1 MKDEGDEETKQGTSE
16 IDIDPM
22 KSEEEENTKEEDDK
36 DPKTLLSL
44 LQSWD
49 VETYLEQ
56 QEENKACEY
65 FKATGSCPYQE
76 VGCMFIHEEA
86 DMAEAD
92 DEEDSDN
99 EEEEEKEA
107 ETRLRHRERLSA
119 RSRSRRFNEE
129 RIRRLRDLSISCS

>member
-1 MKDEGDEETKQGTSE
+1 MTENSENKQPEDVANKDEEE
-16 IDIDPM
+16 
-22 KSEEEENTKEEDDK
+22 K

-56 QEENKACEY
+56 QEEDKVCEY

-76 VGCMFIHEEA
+76 MGCMFIHEEA
-86 DMAEAD
+86 DKAEV
-92 DEEDSDN
+92 EEQQEDGDN
-99 EEEEEKEA
+99 EEEKEEA
-107 ETRLRHRERLSA
+107 ERRLRPRERLSA

-129 RIRRLRDLSISCS
+129 RFRRLRDLSISCL

>member
-1 MKDEGDEETKQGTSE
+1 MAELKVEEN
-16 IDIDPM
+16 
-22 KSEEEENTKEEDDK
+22 EEQQPGEENTKEEDDK

-99 EEEEEKEA
+99 EEEEEEEEKKEA

>member
-1 MKDEGDEETKQGTSE
+1 MTENSENKQPEEDTNKDEEE
-16 IDIDPM
+16 
-22 KSEEEENTKEEDDK
+22 K

-56 QEENKACEY
+56 QEEDKVCEY

-76 VGCMFIHEEA
+76 MGCMFIHEEA
-86 DMAEAD
+86 DKAEV
-92 DEEDSDN
+92 EEQQENGDN
-99 EEEEEKEA
+99 EEEKEEA
-107 ETRLRHRERLSA
+107 ERRLRPRERLSA

-129 RIRRLRDLSISCS
+129 RFRRLRDLSISCL

>member
-1 MKDEGDEETKQGTSE
+1 MTELKLEENENKE
-16 IDIDPM
+16 PENENI
-22 KSEEEENTKEEDDK
+22 KEEEDK
-36 DPKTLLSL
+36 DSKTLLSL

-76 VGCMFIHEEA
+76 VGCMFTHEEA
-86 DMAEAD
+86 
-92 DEEDSDN
+92 EEVEVEEEEEGDN
-99 EEEEEKEA
+99 EEEKEA
-107 ETRLRHRERLSA
+107 DTRLRHRERLSA
-119 RSRSRRFNEE
+119 RSRSRRYNEE

>member
-1 MKDEGDEETKQGTSE
+1 MTENSENKQAEEVTNKDEEE
-16 IDIDPM
+16 
-22 KSEEEENTKEEDDK
+22 K

-56 QEENKACEY
+56 QEEDKVCEY

-76 VGCMFIHEEA
+76 MGCMFIHEEA
-86 DMAEAD
+86 DKAEV
-92 DEEDSDN
+92 EEQQEDGDN
-99 EEEEEKEA
+99 EEEKEEA
-107 ETRLRHRERLSA
+107 ERRLRPRERLSA

-129 RIRRLRDLSISCS
+129 RFRRLRDLSISCL

>member
-1 MKDEGDEETKQGTSE
+1 MTENSENKQPEEDTNKDE
-16 IDIDPM
+16 
-22 KSEEEENTKEEDDK
+22 KEK

-56 QEENKACEY
+56 QEEDKACEY

-76 VGCMFIHEEA
+76 VGCMFTHEEA
-86 DMAEAD
+86 
-92 DEEDSDN
+92 EEVEV
-99 EEEEEKEA
+99 EEEEEEEGDNEEKKEA
-107 ETRLRHRERLSA
+107 DTRIRHRERLSA
-119 RSRSRRFNEE
+119 RSRSRRYNED

>member
-1 MKDEGDEETKQGTSE
+1 MTENSENKQPDDATNKDEEE
-16 IDIDPM
+16 
-22 KSEEEENTKEEDDK
+22 K

-56 QEENKACEY
+56 QEEDKVCEY

-76 VGCMFIHEEA
+76 MGCMFIHEEA
-86 DMAEAD
+86 DKAEV
-92 DEEDSDN
+92 EEQQEDGDN
-99 EEEEEKEA
+99 EEEKEEA
-107 ETRLRHRERLSA
+107 ERRLRPRERLSA

-129 RIRRLRDLSISCS
+129 RFRRLRDLSISCL

>member
-1 MKDEGDEETKQGTSE
+1 MTENSVNKQL
-16 IDIDPM
+16 
-22 KSEEEENTKEEDDK
+22 EEEDTIKDEDDK

-56 QEENKACEY
+56 QEEDKECQY
-65 FKATGSCPYQE
+65 FKATGSCPYRE

-86 DMAEAD
+86 DKVEV
-92 DEEDSDN
+92 EEEQEEGDN
-99 EEEEEKEA
+99 EEEKEEA
-107 ETRLRHRERLSA
+107 ETRLRPRERLSA

-129 RIRRLRDLSISCS
+129 RFRRLRDLSISCS

>member
-1 MKDEGDEETKQGTSE
+1 MAELKVEESE
-16 IDIDPM
+16 EQQP
-22 KSEEEENTKEEDDK
+22 EEENTKEEDDK

-92 DEEDSDN
+92 DEEDSVN
-99 EEEEEKEA
+99 EEEEEEKKEA

>member
-1 MKDEGDEETKQGTSE
+1 MTENSENKQL
-16 IDIDPM
+16 
-22 KSEEEENTKEEDDK
+22 EEEDTNKDDEDK
-36 DPKTLLSL
+36 NPKTLLSL

-56 QEENKACEY
+56 QEEDKECKY

-86 DMAEAD
+86 DKVEVEEELE
-92 DEEDSDN
+92 DEDN
-99 EEEEEKEA
+99 EEAMEEA
-107 ETRLRHRERLSA
+107 ETRLRPRERLSA

-129 RIRRLRDLSISCS
+129 RFRRLRDLSISCS

>member
-1 MKDEGDEETKQGTSE
+1 MTESKLEENENKQPE
-16 IDIDPM
+16 NENI
-22 KSEEEENTKEEDDK
+22 KEEEDK
-36 DPKTLLSL
+36 DSKTLLSL

-76 VGCMFIHEEA
+76 VGCMFTHEEA
-86 DMAEAD
+86 EDVEV
-92 DEEDSDN
+92 EEEEEGDN
-99 EEEEEKEA
+99 EEEKEA
-107 ETRLRHRERLSA
+107 DTRLRHRERLSA
-119 RSRSRRFNEE
+119 RSRSRRYNEE